1 MRLSTFLVHNANQIL
16 EAWDA
21 FAATVTHAGKTL
33 DPATLRDHA
42 AQILKTVA
50 ADLETPQTE
59 SERDAKS
66 KGQGDRNQSESAAE
80 THADYRRM
88 SGFAIEAM
96 ITEYRALRA
105 SVLRLWAKAGDHS
118 GTAAEQLDQLTRFN
132 EAIDQAI
139 TESVARYTAH
149 AKKSNDLFIGILGHD
164 IRNPLGTISMSAEAL
179 VRTGQLSQKAA
190 APITNSVIRIRSLI
204 EGLVDFTRAQAEG
217 VMPIERVPG
226 NLANHVAKVIQETQV
241 RFPGRMFKVERT
253 GNFDGSWDEGRI
265 GQLVSNLLANALSYG
280 ARDAPV
286 TVRMWAREADVSFS
300 VHNLGTPIPVLDVDR
315 IFEPLVRGSVE
326 FEGERRE
333 PGGLGLGLYICR
345 EIVLSHRGTLTVT
358 SAAEEGTTFTVSMPR
373 FDVAP

>member
-1 MRLSTFLVHNANQIL
+1 
-16 EAWDA
+16 
-21 FAATVTHAGKTL
+21 
-33 DPATLRDHA
+33 
-42 AQILKTVA
+42 
-50 ADLETPQTE
+50 
-59 SERDAKS
+59 
-66 KGQGDRNQSESAAE
+66 
-80 THADYRRM
+80 
-88 SGFAIEAM
+88 
-96 ITEYRALRA
+96 
-105 SVLRLWAKAGDHS
+105 
-118 GTAAEQLDQLTRFN
+118 
-132 EAIDQAI
+132 
-139 TESVARYTAH
+139 
-149 AKKSNDLFIGILGHD
+149 
-164 IRNPLGTISMSAEAL
+164 
-179 VRTGQLSQKAA
+179 
-190 APITNSVIRIRSLI
+190 
-204 EGLVDFTRAQAEG
+204 
-217 VMPIERVPG
+217 
-226 NLANHVAKVIQETQV
+226 
-241 RFPGRMFKVERT
+241 VERT